1 MKLVP
6 GPGREALGVALGA
19 EEQEEGGGQEHGQQ
33 QQREEEHLLI
43 RSVWRV
49 TETVISFFCITIN
62 ICNGKKC
69 GR

>member
-19 EEQEEGGGQEHGQQ
+19 EEQEEGGGQEYGQ
-33 QQREEEHLLI
+33 QQREEEHLFI

-49 TETVISFFCITIN
+49 TETVISVHHN
-62 ICNGKKC
+62 KYLQC

>member
-1 MKLVP
+1 MKFVP
-6 GPGREALGVALGA
+6 GPGREALGVALGT
-19 EEQEEGGGQEHGQQ
+19 EEQQGGEQEHSQ

-49 TETVISFFCITIN
+49 TETVISVHHN
-62 ICNGKKC
+62 KYLQC